1 MFIMTS
7 NGKKTSI
14 LSEIMP
20 SLKGEASSTGLV
32 VNDPMGLC
40 IVAEGRLSS
49 DRAGVFTNLLHLA
62 AQLPTTQTADSE
74 QAPPEMEGPTTVRPN
89 SCIVTIEMED
99 ASILVKNYDGYTVAL
114 QLSNAT
120 TDDTAVSTPNRAN
133 HVVPSSDP
141 AHASLSE
148 SSSMEPDGT
157 VDPTAGPSDM
167 Q

>member
-1 MFIMTS
+1 MAS

-20 SLKGEASSTGLV
+20 TLEGEASSSGLV

-40 IVAEGRLSS
+40 IVAEGSLTS
-49 DRAGVFTNLLHLA
+49 DRAGVYSNLLHLA
-62 AQLPTTQTADSE
+62 GQLPTTQTSTSE
-74 QAPPEMEGPTTVRPN
+74 LPPSTNEITTTGMLS

-99 ASILVKNYDGYTVAL
+99 ASILVKNYDGYTLAL

-120 TDDTAVSTPNRAN
+120 DDTAVSVPNKTN
-133 HVVPSSDP
+133 QVVPSSDP
-141 AHASLSE
+141 AHANLSE
-148 SSSMEPDGT
+148 SSSMELGGSIG
-157 VDPTAGPSDM
+157 PTTSDI